1 MKYKTRNW
9 NRKTLFF
16 VPVFC
21 SFSLMMSGEKINA
34 KSSEATNMQTAKSF
48 NKMVCRQFIVNV
60 YKNMACGD

>member
-1 MKYKTRNW
+1 
-9 NRKTLFF
+9 
-16 VPVFC
+16 
-21 SFSLMMSGEKINA
+21 MMSGDKINA